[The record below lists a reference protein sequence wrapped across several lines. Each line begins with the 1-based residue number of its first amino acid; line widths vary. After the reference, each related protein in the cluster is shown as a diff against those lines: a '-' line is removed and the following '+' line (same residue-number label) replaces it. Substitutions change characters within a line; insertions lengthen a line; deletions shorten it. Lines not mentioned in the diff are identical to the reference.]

1 MRKSKIYQLTWQDL
15 FRINFS
21 SNNTSPKKPESQGR
35 TTAFYLTNHA
45 NSFGFSQSWKIS
57 PGEIEKKEMVG
68 YEGKLNGKKP
78 GLEKIVE

>member
-35 TTAFYLTNHA
+35 TTAFYDTNHA

-57 PGEIEKKEMVG
+57 PGEKKE
-68 YEGKLNGKKP
+68 NGWVRGQMKWKKAR
-78 GLEKIVE
+78 V